1 MRRSGI
7 TIRGTD
13 NTGRLLDS
21 LQQLG
26 AKRTNVGVFGADDS
40 ELVMIAAVH
49 EFGTEIQVTDKMRGW
64 FAANGYP
71 LKKETTKIVIPERS
85 WLRSGYDENIDAITN
100 KVQELLP
107 EVLENNIN
115 PYDFMNS
122 IGLEFAGMIQ
132 QKLRNLSEPANSSM
146 TIERKG
152 STNPLIDSGRLVGA
166 IRHEVEQ

>member
-26 AKRTNVGVFGADDS
+26 AKRINVGVFGADDS

-71 LKKETTKIVIPERS
+71 LKKETTVIKIPERS
-85 WLRSGYDENIDAITN
+85 WLRSGYDENIDAIAN

-107 EVLENNIN
+107 DVLDNNIDPN
-115 PYDFMNS
+115 TFMDS

-132 QKLRNLSEPANSSM
+132 QKLRNLQEPANSSM

-152 STNPLIDSGRLVGA
+152 STNPLINSGRLIGA

>member
-1 MRRSGI
+1 M
-7 TIRGTD
+7 IRGTD

-21 LQQLG
+21 LQQLE
-26 AKRTNVGVFGADDS
+26 AKRINVGVFGADDS

-85 WLRSGYDENIDAITN
+85 WLRSGYDEGIDSIASEIE
-100 KVQELLP
+100 QLLP
-107 EVLENNIN
+107 DVLENRVN
-115 PYDFMNS
+115 PSVFTDM
-122 IGLEFAGMIQ
+122 IGRKFAGMIQ
-132 QKLRNLSEPANSSM
+132 QKLRNLNEPANSSM